1 MDALLATVFIV
12 LGSFLFLTLVLL
24 GIGTILIFTGPPDL
38 HDVEIDPKT
47 ERKAKTK

>member
-1 MDALLATVFIV
+1 MDALLATAFIV
-12 LGSFLFLTLVLL
+12 LGSFLFLTLVLI
-24 GIGTILIFTGPPDL
+24 GISTILILTGPPDL